1 MTCIKGL
8 KVVALSEYMIF
19 GFSFLE
25 ISLISSDKHLINSVA
40 LRFDTNSKCTAV
52 LKLHKIL
59 RLTLL
64 LSVANWVHTANSYA
78 FKQQALLSS
87 ISR

>member
-25 ISLISSDKHLINSVA
+25 ISLISSGKHLINSVA

-52 LKLHKIL
+52 QNIKTYS
-59 RLTLL
+59 LTPVV
-64 LSVANWVHTANSYA
+64 SWVHTANSYA